1 MKELAVDLQKG
12 TKDIVRFP
20 RYPIRRFPR
29 LPIRRFPRLPRRFP
43 RLGPEDLAAKAKEDR
58 LNTLTDKAFR
68 WIARGRP
75 ANIKL
80 GRIFNQIKD
89 DILNHG
95 EWKPYFTKKFL
106 PHGIAFRTAQ
116 DYMKMA
122 NEADK
127 TTKNADPALY
137 PPPTDHPAR
146 EIHQATEE
154 EKAAVAAAGEQSP
167 DAPDKETKKT
177 NKKRVRID
185 GIYRLPLYMTGEQK
199 DATDLLLESRKWSR
213 AERKIMDLLKRLQIK
228 YGFLNDSEKEEK
240 DENN

>member
-1 MKELAVDLQKG
+1 MKELAGDLEKG

-20 RYPIRRFPR
+20 RYPIR
-29 LPIRRFPRLPRRFP
+29 FPRLPRRFP
-43 RLGPEDLAAKAKEDR
+43 RRGPDDLAAKAKVDR
-58 LNTLTDKAFR
+58 LNALTDEAFR

-116 DYMKMA
+116 DYMKLA
-122 NEADK
+122 NEANK
-127 TTKNADPALY
+127 ITENANSALF
-137 PPPTDHPAR
+137 PPPTDHQAQ
-146 EIHQATEE
+146 EINDAS
-154 EKAAVAAAGEQSP
+154 EKAKVAVAAAGEQSP
-167 DAPDKETKKT
+167 EVPDKET
-177 NKKRVRID
+177 NQRKKRVRLA
-185 GIYRLPLYMTGEQK
+185 GIYKLPLYMTGALK
-199 DATDLLLESRKWSR
+199 DATDLFLESKKWSR
-213 AERKIMDLLKRLQIK
+213 TERDIMDLLRRRLKK

-240 DENN
+240 DETN